1 MLKIVF
7 ITNDDPVNRR
17 VLSGIA
23 KSYQPGK
30 TLCFFWNSGGD
41 KPKSYLPTPRRV
53 WGLLNTYARS
63 MVDGRRTK
71 QVTQRLG
78 DTPMDFPNE
87 ERIATRLANA
97 KSTAELISSFDPDII
112 VVCGAPILRERI
124 FGIPKTCTINIHFGI
139 SSAYRG
145 QHTLFWPMLE
155 NRFDQM
161 GATIHKIDKGV
172 DTGHLLFEVYPD
184 VSPEDDEVSLELKIA
199 DGIVAPFVEMLKQVE
214 NSEQKEL
221 VGQPQQSGGKEIR
234 YRDLG
239 WLKLAS
245 FGIKKRLGLVKTPT
259 IAARNE
265 LFYEVR

>member
-1 MLKIVF
+1 MKTVF
-7 ITNDDPVNRR
+7 ITNDDPVNRS

-23 KSYQPGK
+23 RSYQPSK
-30 TLCFFWNSGGD
+30 TLCFFWNSGNE
-41 KPKSYLPTPRRV
+41 KPRSYLPTPRRV
-53 WGLLNTYARS
+53 WGLLNTYARN
-63 MVDGRRTK
+63 MVDARRTK
-71 QVTQRLG
+71 LVNQRLG
-78 DTPMDFPNE
+78 TTPTSFPSE

-97 KSTAELISSFDPDII
+97 KQTAELISSLEPDII

-124 FGIPKTCTINIHFGI
+124 FGIPKICTINIHFGI

-172 DTGHLLFEVYPD
+172 DTGHLLFEVYPE
-184 VSPEDDEVSLELKIA
+184 VSSEDDEASLELKIA
-199 DGIVAPFVEMLKQVE
+199 EGIVAPFVEMLNQVDNSDQKQ
-214 NSEQKEL
+214 L
-221 VGQPQQSGGKEIR
+221 IGQPQQPGGKEIR

-239 WLKLAS
+239 WLKLAL
-245 FGIKKRLGLVKTPT
+245 FGIKKRLGMVKTPT
-259 IAARNE
+259 ISARNE

>member
-1 MLKIVF
+1 MKIVF
-7 ITNDDPVNRR
+7 ITNDDPVNRT

-23 KSYQPGK
+23 KSYEPSK
-30 TLCFFWNSGGD
+30 TLCFFWSSGGG

-63 MVDGRRTK
+63 KLEDRRTK
-71 QVTQRLG
+71 HVRARLG
-78 DTPMDFPNE
+78 DTPTDFPNE
-87 ERIATRLANA
+87 ERIATKLANA
-97 KSTAELISSFDPDII
+97 KSTAKLISSSNPDII

-124 FGIPKTCTINIHFGI
+124 FGIPKICTINIHFGI

-145 QHTLFWPMLE
+145 QHTLFYPMLD

-184 VSPEDDEVSLELKIA
+184 VSHEDDEVSLELKIA
-199 DGIVAPFVEMLKQVE
+199 NNIVEPFVEMLKQVE
-214 NSEQKEL
+214 NSEKKQL

-245 FGIKKRLGLVKTPT
+245 FGIKKRLGMVTTPT
-259 IAARNE
+259 IPARNE
-265 LFYEVR
+265 LFYEVH